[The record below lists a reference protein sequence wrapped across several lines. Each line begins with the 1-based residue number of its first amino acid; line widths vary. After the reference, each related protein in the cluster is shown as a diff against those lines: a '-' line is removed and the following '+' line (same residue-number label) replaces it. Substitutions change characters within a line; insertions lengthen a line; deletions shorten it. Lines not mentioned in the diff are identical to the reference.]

1 MIFANAWLLAFNIK
15 RLEVLQGTIDLLVA
29 GAGEK

>member
-1 MIFANAWLLAFNIK
+1 MIFANAWLLAFNII
-15 RLEVLQGTIDLLVA
+15 EVLQGTIDLLVA